1 MNCTVPAEHA
11 AFSAVEATET
21 QAQSTPF
28 TAQDAPQV
36 LSLDLLR
43 HVAGGGPGGS
53 WADGPGG
60 SW

>member
-1 MNCTVPAEHA
+1 MHCILPLETVTRAAAEV
-11 AFSAVEATET
+11 SAT
-21 QAQSTPF
+21 QATAPQTPSH
-28 TAQDAPQV
+28 DAPQL

-53 WADGPGG
+53 WTEGPGG